1 MPLEIVIKVEP
12 ARKKALLCTAEWLLS
27 SIIVSWFLRLCYSFV
42 MPGNYFCMMLSHA
55 CKMRIRKRKR
65 YRKASTHTQNKQQLC
80 DRENFCN
87 AKEYK
92 YFGIILNFLY
102 LYIR

>member
-1 MPLEIVIKVEP
+1 MHRRVAIVEHNCIMVFTSMLQFCN
-12 ARKKALLCTAEWLLS
+12 ARQLLLHDAFPC
-27 SIIVSWFLRLCYSFV
+27 
-42 MPGNYFCMMLSHA
+42 
-55 CKMRIRKRKR
+55 CKMRIRKRER

-87 AKEYK
+87 AKGYK